1 MVKQHG
7 HHMLLLF
14 GKTLLF
20 AINKAWIKLSLCG
33 DTSFNV
39 LFIVEYQ
46 FCAGTSFSLDTWRN
60 FHTRT
65 CHLSCLASP
74 LCNISRKLQI
84 LIFVQRT
91 HFIPFDRFHGQ
102 NCE

>member
-1 MVKQHG
+1 MV
-7 HHMLLLF
+7 LLF
-14 GKTLLF
+14 GKTVLF
-20 AINKAWIKLSLCG
+20 AINKAWIMLSLGG

-46 FCAGTSFSLDTWRN
+46 FSAGTSFSLDTCKN
-60 FHTRT
+60 CHTRT

-74 LCNISRKLQI
+74 LCNIYRKLQI
-84 LIFVQRT
+84 MIIFVQQT
-91 HFIPFDRFHGQ
+91 HFIQFDRFHGQ